1 MGAAGNDAER
11 QVHALGQQHVGYG
24 DQRLRRGGVVEH
36 LLAAVVHV
44 DAGVVFALRLGDH
57 LDHLGGGHPQAGG
70 QAGRA
75 LENPERT
82 IGIRLPDWAGERA
95 LPLLLPEEMG
105 DPQAYNGRT
114 LLVTV
119 ETPGEL
125 SEFIWNN
132 KRLPM
137 QGGAIAAKEVR
148 NGEE

>member
-1 MGAAGNDAER
+1 MGA
-11 QVHALGQQHVGYG
+11 
-24 DQRLRRGGVVEH
+24 
-36 LLAAVVHV
+36 
-44 DAGVVFALRLGDH
+44 
-57 LDHLGGGHPQAGG
+57 
-70 QAGRA
+70 GRPA

-137 QGGAIAAKEVR
+137 EGGAIAAKEVR

>member
-1 MGAAGNDAER
+1 MYAPGAKYDREAAIAANP
-11 QVHALGQQHVGYG
+11 Q
-24 DQRLRRGGVVEH
+24 GVQTYTVE
-36 LLAAVVHV
+36 AVYLTPEEW
-44 DAGVVFALRLGDH
+44 A
-57 LDHLGGGHPQAGG
+57 

-82 IGIRLPDWAGERA
+82 IGVRLPDWAGERA
-95 LPLLLPEEMG
+95 LLLLPEEMG

-137 QGGAIAAKEVR
+137 EGGAIAAKEVR